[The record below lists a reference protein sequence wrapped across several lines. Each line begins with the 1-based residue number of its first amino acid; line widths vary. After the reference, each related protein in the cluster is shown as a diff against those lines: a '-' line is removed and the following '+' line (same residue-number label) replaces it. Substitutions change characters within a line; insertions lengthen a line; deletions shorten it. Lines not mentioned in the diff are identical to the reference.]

1 MLEPHGPLPPE
12 IYWRRRVLAAVVALF
27 AVVVVVLL
35 IVFVGGGNDSSQ
47 NAATASSTTP
57 VTTSGLPPSQ
67 APSGDPSAAN
77 NSGGGAGGA
86 GGSGAPQSGANAS
99 GASGAASA
107 SASPSGGGVPTPGA
121 VVAGGPCPDANISVV
136 VGADKA
142 TYTLGEQPTFEATIT
157 NAGPVPCARDVGT
170 GQQQLI
176 VLTLDGSKQ
185 LWTNFDCTFQPGIK
199 NEVLQPGQQLRY
211 KLQWAGT
218 TSAPG
223 CQAQRAPVAPG
234 AYQVVAQLGAKR
246 SAPVTFNIVR
256 AAPAPEGGAAPE
268 TGTGN

>member
-1 MLEPHGPLPPE
+1 M
-12 IYWRRRVLAAVVALF
+12 LAAVLALF

-35 IVFVGGGNDSSQ
+35 IVFVGGGKDSSQ
-47 NAATASSTTP
+47 NAASASSSAP
-57 VTTSGLPPSQ
+57 VTTGGLPPSQ
-67 APSGDPSAAN
+67 APDGADPSAAN
-77 NSGGGAGGA
+77 NGGGGGGAA
-86 GGSGAPQSGANAS
+86 G
-99 GASGAASA
+99 GASGGASA
-107 SASPSGGGVPTPGA
+107 SGSASSAANPSGGGVPTPGA
-121 VVAGGPCPDANISVV
+121 VVAGAPCPDANISVV

-142 TYTLGEQPTFEATIT
+142 TYTLGEQPTFEATVT
-157 NAGPVPCARDVGT
+157 NAGSVPCSRDIGT

-185 LWTNFDCTFQPGIK
+185 LWSNFDCTFQPEIK

-223 CQAQRAPVAPG
+223 CQAQRVPVAPG

-246 SAPVTFNIVR
+246 SAPVTFNVVR
-256 AAPAPEGGAAPE
+256 AAPAPA
-268 TGTGN
+268 TGTGGN

>member
-1 MLEPHGPLPPE
+1 MLEPNGPLPPE
-12 IYWRRRVLAAVVALF
+12 IYWRRRVLAAVLALF

-35 IVFVGGGNDSSQ
+35 IVFVGGGKDSSQ
-47 NAATASSTTP
+47 NAASASSSAP
-57 VTTSGLPPSQ
+57 VTTGGLPPSQ
-67 APSGDPSAAN
+67 APDGADPSAAN
-77 NSGGGAGGA
+77 NGGGGGGAA
-86 GGSGAPQSGANAS
+86 G
-99 GASGAASA
+99 GASGGASA
-107 SASPSGGGVPTPGA
+107 SGSASSAANPSGGGVPTPGA
-121 VVAGGPCPDANISVV
+121 VVAGAPCPDANISVV

-142 TYTLGEQPTFEATIT
+142 TYTLGEQPTFEATVT
-157 NAGPVPCARDVGT
+157 NAGSVPCSRDIGT

-185 LWTNFDCTFQPGIK
+185 LWSNFDCTFQPEIK

-223 CQAQRAPVAPG
+223 CQAQRVPVAPG

-246 SAPVTFNIVR
+246 SAPVTFNVVR
-256 AAPAPEGGAAPE
+256 AAPAPA
-268 TGTGN
+268 TGTGGN

>member
-12 IYWRRRVLAAVVALF
+12 IYWRRRVLAAVLALF
-27 AVVVVVLL
+27 AVLVVVLL
-35 IVFVGGGNDSSQ
+35 IVFVGGGKDSSQ

-57 VTTSGLPPSQ
+57 VTTGDLPPSQ
-67 APSGDPSAAN
+67 APDGADPSAAN
-77 NSGGGAGGA
+77 NGGAGGGTGA
-86 GGSGAPQSGANAS
+86 GGSGAPQSGAS
-99 GASGAASA
+99 ASA
-107 SASPSGGGVPTPGA
+107 SASASTPGGGVPTPGA

-142 TYTLGEQPTFEATIT
+142 TYTLGEQPTFEATVT
-157 NAGPVPCARDVGT
+157 NAGPVACSRDIGS

-223 CQAQRAPVAPG
+223 CQAQRVPVAPG

-256 AAPAPEGGAAPE
+256 AAPAPDAGA
-268 TGTGN
+268 GTGN

>member
-12 IYWRRRVLAAVVALF
+12 IYWRRRVLAAGLALF
-27 AVVVVVLL
+27 AVLVVVLL
-35 IVFVGGGNDSSQ
+35 IVFVGGGKDSSQ
-47 NAATASSTTP
+47 NAAATSSSGAA
-57 VTTSGLPPSQ
+57 TTSDLPPSQ
-67 APSGDPSAAN
+67 GPGGADASAAN
-77 NSGGGAGGA
+77 NGGGAGGA
-86 GGSGAPQSGANAS
+86 GGSSAARS
-99 GASGAASA
+99 GASQSGSAPASA
-107 SASPSGGGVPTPGA
+107 SAAGGVPTPGA

-142 TYTLGEQPTFEATIT
+142 TYTLGEQPTFEATVT
-157 NAGPVPCARDVGT
+157 NAGPVACQRDIGT

-211 KLQWAGT
+211 QLQWAGT

-223 CQAQRAPVAPG
+223 CQGQRTPVAPG

-256 AAPAPEGGAAPE
+256 PAPAPAPDAGV
-268 TGTGN
+268 GTGN

>member
-12 IYWRRRVLAAVVALF
+12 IYWRRRVLVAVLALF

-35 IVFVGGGNDSSQ
+35 IVFVGGGKDSSQ

-57 VTTSGLPPSQ
+57 VTTSALPPSQ
-67 APSGDPSAAN
+67 APDGADPSAGN
-77 NSGGGAGGA
+77 NGGAAGGA
-86 GGSGAPQSGANAS
+86 GGSGGA
-99 GASGAASA
+99 GSGAASA

-142 TYTLGEQPTFEATIT
+142 TYALGEQPTFEATVT
-157 NAGPVPCARDVGT
+157 NAGPVACSRDIGS

-223 CQAQRAPVAPG
+223 CQAQRVPVAPG

-256 AAPAPEGGAAPE
+256 AAPAPEPGADA
-268 TGTGN
+268 GTGAGN

>member
-12 IYWRRRVLAAVVALF
+12 IYWRRRVLAAVLALF
-27 AVVVVVLL
+27 AVLVVVLL
-35 IVFVGGGNDSSQ
+35 IVFVGGGKDSSQ

-67 APSGDPSAAN
+67 APDGADPSAAN
-77 NSGGGAGGA
+77 NNGGTGGA
-86 GGSGAPQSGANAS
+86 GGSGAPQSGAA
-99 GASGAASA
+99 GSGAASA
-107 SASPSGGGVPTPGA
+107 SASSSGGGVPTPGA

-142 TYTLGEQPTFEATIT
+142 TYALGEQPTFEATIT
-157 NAGPVPCARDVGT
+157 NAGPVPCARDIGT

-223 CQAQRAPVAPG
+223 CQTQRVAVAPG

-256 AAPAPEGGAAPE
+256 AAPTPEAGADAG

>member
-12 IYWRRRVLAAVVALF
+12 IYWRRRVLAAGLALF
-27 AVVVVVLL
+27 AVIVVVLL
-35 IVFVGGGNDSSQ
+35 IVFVGRGGGDSE
-47 NAATASSTTP
+47 NAASASSVSSSP
-57 VTTSGLPPSQ
+57 VTTGSLPPSQ
-67 APSGDPSAAN
+67 AADGADPSAAQ
-77 NSGGGAGGA
+77 GGGGG
-86 GGSGAPQSGANAS
+86 GAPQSGASQS
-99 GASGAASA
+99 GSAGSGSASA
-107 SASPSGGGVPTPGA
+107 SANPSGAGVPTPGA

-142 TYTLGEQPTFEATIT
+142 TYTLGEQPTFEATVT
-157 NAGPVPCARDVGT
+157 NAGPVACSRDIGT
-170 GQQQLI
+170 GQQQLA

-185 LWTNFDCTFQPGIK
+185 LWSNFDCTFQPEIK
-199 NEVLQPGQQLRY
+199 NEVLQPGQQLRF

-223 CQAQRAPVAPG
+223 CRAQRVPVAPG

-256 AAPAPEGGAAPE
+256 EAPAPA
-268 TGTGN
+268 TGN

>member
-12 IYWRRRVLAAVVALF
+12 IYWRRRVLAAGLALF
-27 AVVVVVLL
+27 AVIVVVLL
-35 IVFVGGGNDSSQ
+35 IVFIGGGKDSSE
-47 NAATASSTTP
+47 NAAAASSSTPATT
-57 VTTSGLPPSQ
+57 TGLPPSQ
-67 APSGDPSAAN
+67 APDSADPSAGN
-77 NSGGGAGGA
+77 NGGGAGGA
-86 GGSGAPQSGANAS
+86 GGSGAPQSGAPQ
-99 GASGAASA
+99 SGAASA
-107 SASPSGGGVPTPGA
+107 SSSGGGVPTPGA

-142 TYTLGEQPTFEATIT
+142 TYTLGEQPTFEATVT
-157 NAGPVPCARDVGT
+157 NAGSVPCSRDIGT

-185 LWTNFDCTFQPGIK
+185 LWSNFDCTFQPEIK

-223 CQAQRAPVAPG
+223 CQAQRVPVAPG
-234 AYQVVAQLGAKR
+234 AYQIVAQLGAKR

-256 AAPAPEGGAAPE
+256 PAPPAAPDE
-268 TGTGN
+268 GTGGN

>member
-1 MLEPHGPLPPE
+1 MLEPNGPLPPE
-12 IYWRRRVLAAVVALF
+12 IYWRRRVLAAVLALF
-27 AVVVVVLL
+27 AVLVVVLL
-35 IVFVGGGNDSSQ
+35 IVFVGGGKDSSQ
-47 NAATASSTTP
+47 NAAATSSTS
-57 VTTSGLPPSQ
+57 VTTSDLPPSQ
-67 APSGDPSAAN
+67 APDGADPSAGN
-77 NSGGGAGGA
+77 NNGGGSGGA
-86 GGSGAPQSGANAS
+86 GGSGAPQSGAPAS
-99 GASGAASA
+99 GSASA
-107 SASPSGGGVPTPGA
+107 SASSSGGGVPTPGA

-136 VGADKA
+136 VGADKP
-142 TYTLGEQPTFEATIT
+142 TYALGEQPTFEATVT
-157 NAGPVPCARDVGT
+157 NAGPVACSRDIGS

-223 CQAQRAPVAPG
+223 CQAQRVPVAPG

-256 AAPAPEGGAAPE
+256 AAPTPEAGADAG

>member
-12 IYWRRRVLAAVVALF
+12 IYWRRRVLAAVLALL
-27 AVVVVVLL
+27 AVLVVVLL
-35 IVFVGGGNDSSQ
+35 IVFVGGGSDNSQ
-47 NAATASSTTP
+47 NTAATASSSAETT
-57 VTTSGLPPSQ
+57 GELPPSQ
-67 APSGDPSAAN
+67 PRSADPSAP
-77 NSGGGAGGA
+77 GGAA
-86 GGSGAPQSGANAS
+86 GGSAAS
-99 GASGAASA
+99 GASGAPASGA
-107 SASPSGGGVPTPGA
+107 SGASGAPASQSANPSGGGVPTPGA

-136 VGADKA
+136 VVADKP
-142 TYTLGEQPTFEATIT
+142 TYAVGEQPTFEATVT
-157 NAGPVPCARDVGT
+157 NAGSVPCSRDIGT

-185 LWTNFDCTFQPGIK
+185 LWSNFDCTFQPEIK

-223 CQAQRAPVAPG
+223 CQAQRVPVAPG

-246 SAPVTFNIVR
+246 SAPVTFNIVK
-256 AAPAPEGGAAPE
+256 AAPPPGPGG
-268 TGTGN
+268 N

>member
-1 MLEPHGPLPPE
+1 MLEPNGPLPPE

-35 IVFVGGGNDSSQ
+35 IVFVGGGKDSSQ
-47 NAATASSTTP
+47 NAASASSSAP
-57 VTTSGLPPSQ
+57 VTTGGLPPSQ
-67 APSGDPSAAN
+67 APDGADPSAAN
-77 NSGGGAGGA
+77 NGGGGGGAGG
-86 GGSGAPQSGANAS
+86 PAS
-99 GASGAASA
+99 GGASA
-107 SASPSGGGVPTPGA
+107 SGSASSAANPSGGGVPTPGA
-121 VVAGGPCPDANISVV
+121 VVAGAPCPDANISVV

-142 TYTLGEQPTFEATIT
+142 TYTLGEQPTFEATVT
-157 NAGPVPCARDVGT
+157 NAGSVPCSRDIGT

-185 LWTNFDCTFQPGIK
+185 LWSNFDCTFQPEIK

-223 CQAQRAPVAPG
+223 CQAQRVPVAPG

-246 SAPVTFNIVR
+246 SAPVTFNVVR
-256 AAPAPEGGAAPE
+256 AAPAPA
-268 TGTGN
+268 TGTGGN

>member
-12 IYWRRRVLAAVVALF
+12 IYWRRRVLAAGLALF
-27 AVVVVVLL
+27 AVIVVVLL
-35 IVFVGGGNDSSQ
+35 IVFVGGGKDSSQ
-47 NAATASSTTP
+47 NAATASSSTP
-57 VTTSGLPPSQ
+57 VTTSALPPSQ
-67 APSGDPSAAN
+67 APDGADPSAGN
-77 NSGGGAGGA
+77 NGAAGGA
-86 GGSGAPQSGANAS
+86 GGSGAPQSGAS
-99 GASGAASA
+99 GSGAASA
-107 SASPSGGGVPTPGA
+107 SASSSGGGVPTPGA

-142 TYTLGEQPTFEATIT
+142 TYALGEQPTFEATVT
-157 NAGPVPCARDVGT
+157 NAGSVPCARDIGS

-223 CQAQRAPVAPG
+223 CQAQRVPVAPG

-256 AAPAPEGGAAPE
+256 AAPTPEAGADAG

>member
-12 IYWRRRVLAAVVALF
+12 IYWRRRVLAAVLALL
-27 AVVVVVLL
+27 AVLVVVLL
-35 IVFVGGGNDSSQ
+35 IVFVGGGKDSSQ

-67 APSGDPSAAN
+67 APDGADPSAAN
-77 NSGGGAGGA
+77 NNGGAGGA
-86 GGSGAPQSGANAS
+86 GGSGAPQSGAAGS
-99 GASGAASA
+99 GPASA
-107 SASPSGGGVPTPGA
+107 SASSSGGGVPTPGA

-142 TYTLGEQPTFEATIT
+142 TYTLGEQPTFEATVT
-157 NAGPVPCARDVGT
+157 NAGPVPCSRDIGT

-223 CQAQRAPVAPG
+223 CQAQRVPVAPG

-256 AAPAPEGGAAPE
+256 AAPEAGADAG

>member
-12 IYWRRRVLAAVVALF
+12 IYWRRRVLAAGLALF
-27 AVVVVVLL
+27 AVLVVVLL
-35 IVFVGGGNDSSQ
+35 IVFVGGGKDSSQ
-47 NAATASSTTP
+47 NAAATSSSASATT
-57 VTTSGLPPSQ
+57 TDLPPSQ
-67 APSGDPSAAN
+67 AGGTDPSAAN
-77 NSGGGAGGA
+77 NGGASGGA
-86 GGSGAPQSGANAS
+86 GGSGAPQSGAAAS
-99 GASGAASA
+99 GSASA
-107 SASPSGGGVPTPGA
+107 SASSSGGGVPTPGA
-121 VVAGGPCPDANISVV
+121 VVAGGPCPDANVSVV

-142 TYTLGEQPTFEATIT
+142 TYTLGEQPVFEATVT
-157 NAGPVPCARDVGT
+157 NAGSVPCSRDIGT

-185 LWTNFDCTFQPGIK
+185 LWSNFDCTFQPEIK

-223 CQAQRAPVAPG
+223 CQAQRVPVAPG
-234 AYQVVAQLGAKR
+234 AYQIVAQLGAKR

-256 AAPAPEGGAAPE
+256 AAPPPA
-268 TGTGN
+268 TGTGEN

>member
-12 IYWRRRVLAAVVALF
+12 IYWRRRVLAAGLALF
-27 AVVVVVLL
+27 AVLVVVLL
-35 IVFVGGGNDSSQ
+35 IVFVGGGKDSSQ

-67 APSGDPSAAN
+67 APDGADPSAAN
-77 NSGGGAGGA
+77 NNGGTGGA
-86 GGSGAPQSGANAS
+86 GGSGAPQSGAA
-99 GASGAASA
+99 GSGAASA
-107 SASPSGGGVPTPGA
+107 SASSSGGGVPTPGA

-142 TYTLGEQPTFEATIT
+142 TYALGEQPTFEATIT
-157 NAGPVPCARDVGT
+157 NAGPVPCSRDIGT

-223 CQAQRAPVAPG
+223 CQTQRVAVAPG

-256 AAPAPEGGAAPE
+256 AAPTPEAGADAA